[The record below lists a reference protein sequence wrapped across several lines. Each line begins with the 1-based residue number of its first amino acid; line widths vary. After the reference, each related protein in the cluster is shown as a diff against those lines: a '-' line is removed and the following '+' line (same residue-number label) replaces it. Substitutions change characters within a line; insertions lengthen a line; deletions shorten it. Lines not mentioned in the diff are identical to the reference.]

1 MAWSLE
7 RNRAADRGELR
18 EAAGTVSQKKKPRRG
33 VDRDFFNRQFLRAY
47 LIAFDTFV
55 NVVFKLAP
63 VVFTTAIIATAMPA
77 AIRPYSIAV
86 APDSSR
92 MNCIDANDATHE
104 EDEYSQEDAKIL
116 HTFAEMFLTYAFTL
130 PEMLKRAKGA

>member
-55 NVVFKLAP
+55 NVVFKLA
-63 VVFTTAIIATAMPA
+63 TAIIATAMPA

-92 MNCIDANDATHE
+92 MNRIDANDATHE